1 MNPAPASVAI
11 IGGGI
16 IGMSI
21 AWRLAQGGFRVT
33 VVEQNTIGGE
43 ASWAGAGMLAPGGE
57 IDGPCPLAS
66 LAIESR
72 QLYGPFVREL
82 EDASGL
88 AIDYQE
94 CGGLDLAYSPEEWE
108 ELQARSGCQ
117 SALGIESKPLTS
129 KQVTT
134 FWPRVQPEKLMGA
147 RFYPGDAIVN
157 PREVVLALA
166 AACRKLGVE
175 VQQNGAAT
183 NIMVH
188 HDNVEVRTA
197 QERTRYDAAILAAGA
212 WSSSIHLTG
221 VPPQP
226 LAEPVKGHII
236 GYHQPDQTCNTILR
250 HGHTYLLQRAN
261 GLLIAGA
268 SVEHA
273 GFDRQIDPR
282 RVSTL
287 AAEAASVLP
296 HLSETE
302 PTETWIG
309 FRPGS
314 DSLHIGPWHSDRLY
328 LAYGHFRNG
337 ILLAPVTADRIASA
351 LTISGHSYSARAG
364 FPECL

>member
-1 MNPAPASVAI
+1 MSPSSPHSIAV

-16 IGMSI
+16 IGLSI
-21 AWRLAQGGFRVT
+21 AWRLAQKGFRTT
-33 VVEQNTIGGE
+33 VIEQNSLGGE

-57 IDGPCPLAS
+57 IDQPSSLAS

-72 QLYGPFVREL
+72 QLYGEFVREL
-82 EDASGL
+82 ETASGL

-108 ELQARSGCQ
+108 ELHARAGRQ
-117 SALGIESKPLTS
+117 SALGIESKPLTP
-129 KQVTT
+129 KQVST
-134 FWPRVQPEKLMGA
+134 FWPRIQPDKLAGA

-166 AACRKLGVE
+166 SACRQRGVE
-175 VQQNGAAT
+175 VRQNCAAERIAI
-183 NIMVH
+183 N
-188 HDNVEVRTA
+188 DNSVEVHTGR
-197 QERTRYDAAILAAGA
+197 ERKPFSAAVIAAGA
-212 WSSSIHLTG
+212 WSSSINVTG
-221 VPPQP
+221 APPQP

-236 GYHQPDQTCNTILR
+236 GYHQPEQTCNTIVR
-250 HGHTYLLQRAN
+250 HGHTYLLQRSN

-273 GFDRQIDPR
+273 GFDRQIDPAR
-282 RVSTL
+282 IATL
-287 AAEAASVLP
+287 AAEAAFILP

-314 DSLHIGPWHSDRLY
+314 DLLHIGRWHSEKLY

-337 ILLAPVTADRIASA
+337 ILLAPVTADRIASEMNA
-351 LTISGHSYSARAG
+351 SLAIG
-364 FPECL
+364 

>member
-1 MNPAPASVAI
+1 
-11 IGGGI
+11 
-16 IGMSI
+16 MSI
-21 AWRLAQGGFRVT
+21 AWRLAQKGLRVT
-33 VVEQNTIGGE
+33 VIEQNTVGGE

-57 IDGPCPLAS
+57 IHEPSPLAA

-82 EDASGL
+82 ESASGL

-108 ELQARSGCQ
+108 ELQSVANRQ
-117 SALGIESKPLTS
+117 SALGIESKPLTA

-134 FWPRVQPEKLMGA
+134 FWPRIQSKKLVGA

-157 PREVVLALA
+157 PREVVLSLA
-166 AACRKLGVE
+166 AACRKLGVD
-175 VQQNGAAT
+175 VRQNSAVKAIDVHEDSVAIQTSQDQNSFSAA
-183 NIMVH
+183 V
-188 HDNVEVRTA
+188 
-197 QERTRYDAAILAAGA
+197 LAAGA
-212 WSSSIHLTG
+212 WSSSIPVTG

-226 LAEPVKGHII
+226 FAEPIKGHII

-273 GFDRQIDPR
+273 GFDRHIDLR
-282 RVSTL
+282 RVSAL
-287 AAEAASVLP
+287 ATQAASVLP

-314 DSLHIGPWHSDRLY
+314 DSLHIGPWHSDRVH

-337 ILLAPVTADRIASA
+337 ILLAPVTAERIASE
-351 LTISGHSYSARAG
+351 LSVSLKS
-364 FPECL
+364 